1 MDASAQ
7 RDRAGRLGK
16 SRDAARGS
24 AAGGEARE
32 KNGRRVL
39 QLRREIAA
47 IEKGIA
53 ELTARRTAV
62 EEELCKDP
70 MNQALQTEYAT
81 LNRDTA
87 SMESRWM
94 EVGAAI
100 EAAEP

>member
-1 MDASAQ
+1 
-7 RDRAGRLGK
+7 
-16 SRDAARGS
+16 
-24 AAGGEARE
+24 
-32 KNGRRVL
+32 
-39 QLRREIAA
+39 
-47 IEKGIA
+47 
-53 ELTARRTAV
+53 
-62 EEELCKDP
+62 